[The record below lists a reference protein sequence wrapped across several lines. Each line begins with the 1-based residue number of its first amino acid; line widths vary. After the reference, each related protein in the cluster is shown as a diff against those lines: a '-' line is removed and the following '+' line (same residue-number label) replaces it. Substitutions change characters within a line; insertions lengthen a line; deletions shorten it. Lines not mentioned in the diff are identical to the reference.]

1 MRRFITYE
9 FNKFALIG
17 IVNTGVYY
25 ALYLSGLHLVHVPY
39 VTAHWVAVVISMI
52 GSFFLNCYVTYGVK
66 PTWARFVRF
75 PLTQAVNVLV
85 TFILLFLLVEWFG
98 MNSSAAPIA
107 ALFVTVPITFVVTG
121 KVLKA
126 A

>member
-1 MRRFITYE
+1 MRQFINHE

-17 IVNTGVYY
+17 MVNTGVYY
-25 ALYLSGLHLVHVPY
+25 ALYLAGLHLAHVPY
-39 VTAHWVAVVISMI
+39 VAAHWLAVVMSMI
-52 GSFFLNCYVTYGVK
+52 GSFFLNCYVTYEVK
-66 PTWARFVRF
+66 PTWARFIRF
-75 PLTQAVNVLV
+75 PLTQAVNVAV

-98 MNSSAAPIA
+98 INSSAAPIA

>member
-1 MRRFITYE
+1 MRRFITHE

-25 ALYLSGLHLVHVPY
+25 ALYLAGLHLAHAPY
-39 VTAHWVAVVISMI
+39 VAAHWVAVVISVI
-52 GSFFLNCYVTYGVK
+52 GSFFLNCYVTYEVK
-66 PTWARFVRF
+66 PTWARFARF
-75 PLTQAVNVLV
+75 PLTQAVNVSV
-85 TFILLFLLVEWFG
+85 TFILLFVLVEWFG
-98 MNSSAAPIA
+98 VNSSAAPIA
-107 ALFVTVPITFVVTG
+107 ALFVTVPSTFVVTG